1 MSVLIIFIKLIA
13 VFDLLVIAVYFG
25 GDILSTM
32 LNKLRR
38 KPKQD
43 DPFDFSLDT
52 MTVSLSIDS
61 IRQLYSGDAADF
73 VEEKILPNAEKTMA
87 VLTEQEQTAAR
98 LLLSAL
104 IGFLAAEAPMDEQ
117 SFPLMMELLNCMEG
131 EKEDGCQDAVDSLLE
146 DAACNTRRHEEY
158 YSNYQRYQLMQVD
171 KTRVILACRIIIND
185 LLGKLYRYDYRFGY
199 NLLLDE
205 ENSIEKKLHTPVRE
219 EWEAED
225 YEYLVIAEKPS
236 VAQSLAAVIGATAR
250 KDGYLEGNGWRVSW
264 CVGHLA
270 GLADAD
276 SYDPKYAKWRY
287 DDLPILPEHWQMVV
301 GKDKKKQFDI
311 LKKLMNA
318 PDVTEVV
325 NACDAGREGELIFRS
340 VYELAG
346 CQKPMKRLW
355 ISSME
360 DSAIREGFANLRPGA
375 DYDGLRD
382 AALCRAKAD
391 WLVGINATRLFSVLY
406 HRTLNIGR
414 VMSPT
419 LALIVQ
425 REAEIDT
432 FKPVPFYT
440 VALELPGLTISGERM
455 ADKAA
460 AEQLKEAC
468 QGAAVTIKKVECK
481 EKSEKPPALYDLTTL
496 QRDANRLL
504 GFTAQQTLDYLQ
516 SLYEKKL
523 CTYPRTDSRY
533 LTGDMADSLP
543 VLVNLVANAMPFR
556 KGISITCDPQT
567 VINDKK
573 VTDHHAVIPTR
584 NLKDADLSALPAGE
598 KAVLELVALRLLCA
612 VAQPHIYSE
621 TVVIAACAG
630 GEFTAKGKTV
640 KHPGWKALE
649 DAYRAKMKDAE
660 PKKEGAEKALPE
672 LTEGQTLSV
681 SAAIVKEGKSSPPQH
696 FTEDTL
702 LSAME
707 TAGKEDMPEDAERKG
722 LGTPATRAGILE
734 KLVSAGFLERK
745 KSRKTVQLLPSH
757 DAVSLIT
764 VLPEQLQSP
773 LLTAEWEY
781 RLGEIERGQ
790 LAPEEFLDGIS
801 TMLKDLVG
809 TYQVIKGTEYLFTPP
824 REVVGKCPRCGGEV
838 AELQKGFFCQNDSCK
853 FAIWKN
859 NKWWAAKKKQ
869 PTKAVV
875 SALLNDGRVRVT
887 GLYSEKTGKTYDATV
902 VLEDD
907 GQYANFKLEFDQ
919 RKGGSR

>member
-1 MSVLIIFIKLIA
+1 M
-13 VFDLLVIAVYFG
+13 
-25 GDILSTM
+25 
-32 LNKLRR
+32 R
-38 KPKQD
+38 
-43 DPFDFSLDT
+43 
-52 MTVSLSIDS
+52 
-61 IRQLYSGDAADF
+61 
-73 VEEKILPNAEKTMA
+73 
-87 VLTEQEQTAAR
+87 
-98 LLLSAL
+98 
-104 IGFLAAEAPMDEQ
+104 
-117 SFPLMMELLNCMEG
+117 
-131 EKEDGCQDAVDSLLE
+131 
-146 DAACNTRRHEEY
+146 
-158 YSNYQRYQLMQVD
+158 
-171 KTRVILACRIIIND
+171 
-185 LLGKLYRYDYRFGY
+185 
-199 NLLLDE
+199 
-205 ENSIEKKLHTPVRE
+205 
-219 EWEAED
+219 
-225 YEYLVIAEKPS
+225 LVIAEKPS
-236 VAQSLAAVIGATAR
+236 VAKSLAAVLGAATR
-250 KDGYLEGNGWRVSW
+250 KDGYLEGGGWLVSW
-264 CVGHLA
+264 CLGHLA
-270 GLADAD
+270 GLADAATYNPD
-276 SYDPKYAKWRY
+276 YAKWRY
-287 DDLPILPEHWQMVV
+287 DDLPILPESWRFTIA
-301 GKDKKKQFDI
+301 KDKRDQFDV
-311 LKKLMNA
+311 LRTLLRRE
-318 PDVTEVV
+318 DVTEIV
-325 NACDAGREGELIFRS
+325 NACDAGREGELIFRT
-340 VYELAG
+340 VYCLAG

-375 DYDGLRD
+375 DYDGLHQ

-391 WLVGINATRLFSVLY
+391 WLVGINATRLFWVLY
-406 HRTLNIGR
+406 HRTLNIVR

-425 REAEIDT
+425 REAEIDA
-432 FKPVPFYT
+432 FKPVPFYS
-440 VALELPGLTISGERM
+440 VALDLPGFNAASARM
-455 ADKAA
+455 DKKAD
-460 AEQLKEAC
+460 AEQLKTAC
-468 QGAAVTIKKVECK
+468 QGAAATVKKVERRD
-481 EKSEKPPALYDLTTL
+481 KSEKPPALYDLTTL

-556 KGISITCDPQT
+556 KGIAITCDPQT

-630 GEFTAKGKTV
+630 GEFTTKGKTV

-660 PKKEGAEKALPE
+660 PKKESAEKALPE
-672 LTEGQTLSV
+672 LTEGQTVSV
-681 SAAIVKEGKSSPPQH
+681 CAAIVKEGKSSPPQH

-824 REVVGKCPRCGGEV
+824 REVVGKCPRCGGEI
-838 AELQKGFFCQNDSCK
+838 AEMQKGFFCQDQSCK

-859 NKWWAAKKKQ
+859 NNWWAAKRKQ
-869 PTKAVV
+869 PTKAIVA
-875 SALLNDGRVRVT
+875 ALLKDGRAHVT
-887 GLYSEKTGKTYDATV
+887 GLYSEKSGKTYDATV
-902 VLEDD
+902 VLEDT
-907 GQYANFKLEFDQ
+907 GQYVNFKLEFDRQ
-919 RKGGSR
+919 KGGGK